1 MATLPETPESAEE
14 LRRRLSEL
22 KSNSGASWAKL
33 AREAGIP
40 SGTLTTWASGEYG
53 GNDLNV
59 AARVRKFLDGGA
71 VLQRAQAMRV
81 EGPGWLPTPVSTVI
95 LGLLQDA
102 HLGDITAF
110 AGTSGCGKSATAA
123 HYRDQAA
130 NIFIATMDPT
140 VSSVRE
146 MLRVVLRA
154 VGDSEPRYA
163 ATSSDISRRIVDRVT
178 GSRAL
183 IIIDEAQ
190 ELCPQALQVARSW
203 NDRCGVGLTF
213 LGDMRLIPLLLA
225 SRKLDLAT
233 FNSRIDMQD
242 SRSTVGAD
250 DIEIVARGWGVEDAA
265 SLRFLKSIGDKPG
278 TLRGVVKTIR
288 KAMDLATE
296 EERSLELADLKG
308 VWAQRNI
315 DFAKAR

>member
-1 MATLPETPESAEE
+1 MATMPETPESADD
-14 LRRRLSEL
+14 LRRRLIEL
-22 KSNSGASWAKL
+22 KSSSGVSWAKL

-59 AARVRKFLDGGA
+59 AVRVRRFLDGGA
-71 VLQRAQAMRV
+71 VLQRVKALRA
-81 EGPGWLPTPVSTVI
+81 EEPGWLPTPVSNVI
-95 LGLLQDA
+95 LGLIQKA

-110 AGTSGCGKSATAA
+110 SGTSGCGKTATAE

-130 NIFIATMDPT
+130 NVFIATMDPT
-140 VSSVRE
+140 ITTVRE

-163 ATSSDISRRIVDRVT
+163 ATSSDISRRIVDRVR
-178 GSRAL
+178 GSRAI

-190 ELCPQALQVARSW
+190 DLCPQALQVARSW
-203 NDRCGVGLTF
+203 NDRCGVGLCF
-213 LGDMRLIPLLLA
+213 MGDMRLIPLLLA

-242 SRSTVGAD
+242 SRATVEAE
-250 DIEIVARGWGVEDAA
+250 DIEIVARGWGVDDKA
-265 SLRFLKSIGDKPG
+265 SLRFLLSIGDKPG

-288 KAMDLATE
+288 SAMDLATE
-296 EERSLELADLKG
+296 EERELELADLKG